1 VYPETP
7 LNWPLSYKRR
17 SFLQAAGT
25 LALVS
30 LLPVTSYGSSAER
43 TARLDLK
50 QLSQHTARV
59 LQHMLRLLFPHDTVD
74 DAPYIAIVTA
84 FDQTAAAQPEFL
96 TMLNLGV
103 QKLDLAGPDQWLKLP
118 QKEQLELL
126 AMIEPTPFF
135 QTVRVTGR
143 FIFYDNKDVWA
154 KLGYEGSSYQHGG
167 YLNHGFNDLDW
178 LPEPEG

>member
-1 VYPETP
+1 VCPETP
-7 LNWPLSYKRR
+7 LNSPLSYKRR
-17 SFLQAAGT
+17 GFLQAVGT

-30 LLPVTSYGSSAER
+30 LLPVTSYGSPAER
-43 TARLDLK
+43 TARLELK

-59 LQHMLRLLFPHDTVD
+59 LQRMLRLLFPHDKID
-74 DAPYIAIVTA
+74 DSPYIAIVAA
-84 FDQTAAAQPEFL
+84 FDQMAAAQPEFL

-103 QKLDLAGPDQWLKLP
+103 QKLDLAGPEPWLTLQQAK
-118 QKEQLELL
+118 QVELL
-126 AMIEPTPFF
+126 TQIESSPFF
-135 QTVRVTGR
+135 QSVRVTGR
-143 FIFYDNKDVWA
+143 FIFYDNKDVWS